1 MDTGSISRFWEKY
14 IIVIRRY
21 GIRES
26 AEHWHVKNAEK
37 YIKWYSGIKLS
48 NHSAQNVIDYLN
60 YKGRSKFL
68 LDWQFQ
74 QLVVSIKILFNDMV
88 SVPWNANFPWDDWLD
103 FAQTLPNSHPTVSR
117 DYQSFDKSDKTDID
131 LVFSDAMKNDESAYK
146 VVFGRYP
153 SHITE
158 LINVIRAK
166 HYSIRT
172 EQAYVSWVVRFI
184 VFSDMQDPAKLTDTD
199 ISNYLNYLVVT
210 RKVSSSTQSQAL
222 NALNF
227 FYKRILKIEFVDALV
242 FHRSKKPKRL
252 PVVLSQK
259 EIILLLDNID
269 GNKQRLM
276 ADLLYG
282 CGLRLMECVR
292 LRILDVDFDYSQILV
307 RQAKGNKDRVV
318 PIPNKI
324 ITELKLQIDSVRNLH
339 SGDLAEG
346 YGNVYIPDALARKYP
361 NAEKELKWQYVFPSL
376 NISTD
381 PRTKITRRH
390 HVNETVLQKRIK
402 KSTAISGINK
412 KVSCHTLRHSF
423 ATHLLENGSD
433 IRTVQEL
440 LGHADVSTTMIYTHV
455 LNKPG
460 VSITSPLDV
469 AYGVSNRS
477 K

>member
-1 MDTGSISRFWEKY
+1 MSTQAISRFWDKY
-14 IIVIRRY
+14 IVVIKRY
-21 GIRES
+21 GITEF
-26 AEHWHVKNAEK
+26 AERWHVKHAEE
-37 YIKWYSGIKLS
+37 YINSYSDIKLS

-60 YKGRSKFL
+60 NKGRSKFL

-74 QLVVSIKILFNDMV
+74 QLVVSLKILFTDMV
-88 SVPWNANFPWDDWLD
+88 NVSWNADFPWNDWLD
-103 FAQTLPNSHPTVSR
+103 FSLTLPDSHPTVSR
-117 DYQSFDKSDKTDID
+117 DYQSFEKGDND
-131 LVFSDAMKNDESAYK
+131 LVFSDSMQNDESAYK
-146 VVFGRYP
+146 VVFARYP
-153 SHITE
+153 TYITE
-158 LINVIRAK
+158 LRNVIRAK

-172 EQAYVSWVVRFI
+172 EQAYVSWVIRFI
-184 VFSDMQDPAKLTDTD
+184 VFNTMQDPATLIDTD
-199 ISNYLNYLVVT
+199 ISNYLNYLVIK

-227 FYKRILKIEFVDALV
+227 FYKRILKIEFSEALV

-252 PVVLSQK
+252 PVVLSK
-259 EIILLLDNID
+259 NEIIVLLDNID
-269 GNKQRLM
+269 GKKQRLM

-282 CGLRLMECVR
+282 CGLRLMECIR
-292 LRILDVDFDYSQILV
+292 LRVLDVDFDYGHILV

-324 ITELKLQIDSVRNLH
+324 ITELKFQIAYVGNLH
-339 SGDLAEG
+339 SEDLAEG
-346 YGNVYIPDALARKYP
+346 FGNVYIPDALSRKYP

-402 KSTAISGINK
+402 KSAEISGINK

-460 VSITSPLDV
+460 VTVTSPLDV
-469 AYGVSNRS
+469 AYGISS
-477 K
+477 CPD